1 MEKILKFAS
10 DAADSI
16 KKGGVGVLPTDT
28 VYGLVASALQ
38 PASVERVY
46 RLRKRNPDKP
56 MIILISS
63 LEDLKLFDIKLDEE
77 SKKILMTFWPG
88 QVSAILPCLSEK
100 FFYLHRGQDSLA
112 FRWPDKKDLLELLR
126 KTGPLVAPSANQEGK
141 EAAKT
146 IAEAREYF
154 GEKIDF
160 YVDQGEQ
167 DCPPST
173 LVSIEKGEIIIKRQ
187 GAIGIK
193 KRD

>member
-1 MEKILKFAS
+1 MEVFKEFSGSLAEI
-10 DAADSI
+10 I
-16 KKGGVGVLPTDT
+16 KNGGVGVLPTDT

-38 PASVERVY
+38 PASVERIY

-88 QVSAILPCLSEK
+88 QVSAILPCPSEK
-100 FFYLHRGQDSLA
+100 FVYLHRGQDSLA

-146 IAEAREYF
+146 IAEAWKCF
-154 GEKIDF
+154 GEKADF
-160 YVDQGEQ
+160 YVDGGLL
-167 DCPPST
+167 DSPPST
-173 LVSIEKGEIIIKRQ
+173 LVAIENGKLAIKRK
-187 GAIGIK
+187 GAVDGGLL
-193 KRD
+193 